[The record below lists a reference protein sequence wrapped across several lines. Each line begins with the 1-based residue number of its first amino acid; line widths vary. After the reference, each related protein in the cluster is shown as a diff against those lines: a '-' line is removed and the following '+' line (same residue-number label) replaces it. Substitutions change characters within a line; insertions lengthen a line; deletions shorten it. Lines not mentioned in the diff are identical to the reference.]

1 MIIKSMSRREPSF
14 SQLLAYVSRD
24 ASDTR
29 YELRHN
35 LLGRDIATM
44 TAELQDNATLLP
56 KRKNGVV
63 MYHEIISITRAR
75 GLTED
80 RQKDILREIALD
92 YIRER
97 APQCLAFGTLHTDQ
111 SKQLHYHLVISANPL
126 STRDRHR
133 LTKKQF
139 RDIQVGLERRVLTLY
154 PELEQSLSIGRRA
167 KPKQLSQAG
176 IELQRRTGKTP
187 EKQSLKARVAAI
199 FAAAHDRQDLFK
211 RLTDA
216 RLELYTRGTTIG
228 LRDLDKDRNHRIAT
242 LGLDAE
248 FKVMSDRLDAVL
260 RIKPQKV
267 AHTGVAPV
275 VTVAVNLSAPSFK
288 PTITL
293 PLPRPSPNHQEPL
306 VNIFEIA
313 MNGLGAIADILSISK
328 DKGAELEAEKAR
340 VKAAIAKTTVRPAP
354 LAPHQTNPPA
364 APEPQAM
371 TEIDRIAQE
380 RLAEMEALHD
390 EYEQQRGLQDGGQLK
405 R

>member
-44 TAELQDNATLLP
+44 TAELQDNASLLP

-75 GLTED
+75 GLSED
-80 RQKDILREIALD
+80 RQKDILRDIAFD
-92 YIRER
+92 YIRAR
-97 APQCLAFGTLHTDQ
+97 APQCLVFGALHTDHG
-111 SKQLHYHLVISANPL
+111 KQLHYHLVISANELGSP
-126 STRDRHR
+126 RPHF

-199 FAAAHDRQDLFK
+199 FAATHDRQDLFK

-248 FKVMSDRLDAVL
+248 FKVMSDRLDAAL

-267 AHTGVAPV
+267 AQARVAPV
-275 VTVAVNLSAPSFK
+275 VTVAVNLSATPQK
-288 PTITL
+288 PTVT
-293 PLPRPSPNHQEPL
+293 PSSPQASPNHQEPP

-340 VKAAIAKTTVRPAP
+340 VKAAIAKTTGRPAP
-354 LAPHQTNPPA
+354 TAPHQA

-371 TEIDRIAQE
+371 TEIDRIVQE

>member
-1 MIIKSMSRREPSF
+1 MIIKSMSRKEPSF

-44 TAELQDNATLLP
+44 TAELEDNARLLP

-63 MYHEIISITRAR
+63 VYHEIISITRSR
-75 GLTED
+75 RLTED
-80 RQKDILREIALD
+80 MQKEMLRGIALD

-97 APQCLAFGTLHTDQ
+97 APQCLAFGTLHHDQ
-111 SKQLHYHLVISANPL
+111 KKQLHYHLVISANPFGA
-126 STRDRHR
+126 RERHR
-133 LTKKQF
+133 LSKKDF
-139 RDIQVGLERRVLTLY
+139 RAIQVGIESRVLALH
-154 PELEQSLSIGRRA
+154 PELEQSLAIGKKA
-167 KPKQLSQAG
+167 KPRQLSQPG

-187 EKQSLKARVAAI
+187 QKQDLKARVSAI
-199 FAAAHDRQDLFK
+199 FAAAQDREDLFR

-216 RLELYTRGTTIG
+216 RLELYTRGKTVG
-228 LRDLDKDRNHRIAT
+228 LHDLDKGRNHRIVT
-242 LGLDAE
+242 LGLAEE
-248 FKVMSDRLDAVL
+248 FKVMSTRLEGAIK
-260 RIKPQKV
+260 IKPRQV
-267 AHTGVAPV
+267 AQTGPV
-275 VTVAVNLSAPSFK
+275 QISPGSLKSPSPSPKLTITAPS
-288 PTITL
+288 PQ
-293 PLPRPSPNHQEPL
+293 PSPIPQEPP

-313 MNGLGAIADILSISK
+313 LQGIGAIADILSISK
-328 DKGAELEAEKAR
+328 DNGALLDAEKAR
-340 VKAAIAKTTVRPAP
+340 VKAAIAKTTGRPAP
-354 LAPHQTNPPA
+354 TAPHQANPPA